1 MKVTIHQ
8 PDFLPWIGFFHR
20 WAQSDLYIVL
30 DDVQF
35 IDDGWQHRDK
45 INTPNGVIWLIVPV
59 IKKGMG
65 PQLIKDVRI
74 NDSQNWQRKHLVT
87 IKQAYGRS
95 RNFNYYFDKL
105 QEVYNKNH
113 NYLIDLNID
122 LLEFSAEDLGIA
134 VPKVFSSE
142 YKIQIKGTQRLVD
155 LVIAVGGKT
164 YITGTGS
171 KDYLQTELFEEENI
185 NVIFQRIEHIKDMY
199 GVKNIDLSILDYF
212 FTKNEGKKDSL

>member
-20 WAQSDLYIVL
+20 WAQSDLYIIL

-45 INTPNGVIWLIVPV
+45 INTPNGVIWLTVPV

-65 PQLIKDVRI
+65 PQLIKDVKI
-74 NDSQNWQRKHLVT
+74 NHTQNWQRKHLAT
-87 IKQAYGRS
+87 IKQSYGKS
-95 RNFNYYFDKL
+95 LNFDHYFDKL
-105 QEVYNKNH
+105 KEIYDKNH
-113 NYLIDLNID
+113 KYLIDLNID
-122 LLEFSAEDLGIA
+122 LLELAAKELGIT

-142 YKIQIKGTQRLVD
+142 YKTQTKGTQRLVD
-155 LVIAVGGKT
+155 LVIAVGGTT

-171 KDYLQTELFEEENI
+171 KDYLQTELFEQENI
-185 NVIFQRIEHIKDMY
+185 SVVFQRIEDIKSMY
-199 GVKNIDLSILDYF
+199 NVKNIDLSVLDYF
-212 FTKNEGKKDSL
+212 FTKDEK